1 MRLLVIEDETGL
13 GRAVCE
19 HLRNAGHAADLVG
32 DLESAQVAVAT
43 THYDLLLLDLGL
55 PDGDGIGFLRA
66 LRRGGFSPP
75 ILITT
80 ARDRITQRIEGLK
93 AGADDYLVKPFD
105 LDELLARIEVNLNR
119 ANMTVTTM
127 REFGAISIDT
137 STKRVVLNGAAVDM
151 TRREWSLVDRLSSR
165 PSRVFSKAELEDSL
179 YGHGFEVESNS
190 IEAIV
195 SRVRAKLGKSA
206 IVTVRGLGYRMGGA

>member
-1 MRLLVIEDETGL
+1 MRLLVIEDEEGL

-19 HLRNAGHAADLVG
+19 HLRIAGHAADLAG
-32 DLESAQVAVAT
+32 DLETAQDALAT
-43 THYDLLLLDLGL
+43 TDYDLLLLDLGL
-55 PDGDGIGFLRA
+55 PDGDGIDFLRN
-66 LRRGGFSPP
+66 LRRSGFAPP

-105 LDELLARIEVNLNR
+105 LNELLARVEVNLNR
-119 ANMTVTTM
+119 ANMTVTTV
-127 REFGAISIDT
+127 RDFGAISVDI
-137 STKRVVLNGAAVDM
+137 STKAVFLDGKAVVL
-151 TRREWSLVDRLSSR
+151 TRREWSLIDRLSSR

-195 SRVRAKLGKSA
+195 SRVRSKLGKTA
-206 IVTVRGLGYRMGGA
+206 IVTVRGLGYRMGEA